1 MLTKNTSNI
10 ELSATS
16 TNQNGETVAEMLAN
30 CNDGGLF
37 INIKLFLN
45 DPVLNQDFIDF
56 KNLVFERE
64 DELIEALETLK

>member
-56 KNLVFERE
+56 KNLVFE
-64 DELIEALETLK
+64 DCNVNKA